1 MRPPPL
7 VVPGRP
13 RRWWAS
19 PSFLAGLALAGLVVA
34 AALISYVWTPYDP
47 KQMAILKRLRPP
59 SAEHWF
65 GTDQFGR
72 DIFSMIM
79 VGARNSLAVGLGAV
93 GLGLTVGS
101 ALGLLAA
108 MRRDGLLD
116 NLIMRMA
123 DFSHAFPAVL
133 SAIMISAVWGPG
145 MMNAVIAI
153 AIYSLPYFARL
164 ARGAALQCWALDYVL
179 AARAAG
185 LREITIT
192 RLHILP
198 NIAGVLVVQATIQF
212 ALAILAEAGLSYLGL
227 GAQPPNPSWG
237 RMLNE
242 AQTFMAAQ
250 PWLAI
255 FPGMAIALSVLAFN
269 LLGDGLRD
277 AVDPRTRRS
286 RD

>member
-1 MRPPPL
+1 MSTVAPRS
-7 VVPGRP
+7 RP

-19 PSFLAGLALAGLVVA
+19 PSFLAGLLLAGLVVA
-34 AALISYVWTPYDP
+34 MALVSYLWTPYEP
-47 KQMAILKRLRPP
+47 TQMAILKRLRPP

-72 DIFSMIM
+72 DVFSMIM

-93 GLGLTVGS
+93 GLGLTAGS
-101 ALGLLAA
+101 ALGLIAA
-108 MRRDGLLD
+108 IRRDGLVD
-116 NLIMRMA
+116 HLIMRMA

-153 AIYSLPYFARL
+153 ALFSLPYFARL

-185 LREITIT
+185 LTEMAIT
-192 RLHILP
+192 RQHVLP

-227 GAQPPNPSWG
+227 GTQPPAPSWG

-242 AQTFMAAQ
+242 AQTFMAGQ

-255 FPGMAIALSVLAFN
+255 FPGAAIALSVLAFN

-277 AVDPRTRRS
+277 AVDPRMRRS

>member
-1 MRPPPL
+1 MSAVAPRS
-7 VVPGRP
+7 RP

-19 PSFLAGLALAGLVVA
+19 PSFLVGAALGGLVIA
-34 AALISYVWTPYDP
+34 TALISYVWTPHAP
-47 KQMAILKRLRPP
+47 TQMAILKRLRPP
-59 SAEHWF
+59 SGEHWF

-72 DIFSMIM
+72 DVLSMIM

-101 ALGLLAA
+101 ALGLIAA
-108 MRRDGLLD
+108 IRRDGLLD

-153 AIYSLPYFARL
+153 AIFSVPYFARL
-164 ARGAALQCWALDYVL
+164 ARSAALQCWALDYVL

-185 LREITIT
+185 LTELAIT
-192 RLHILP
+192 RKHVLP

-227 GAQPPNPSWG
+227 GTQPPAPSWG

-242 AQTFMAAQ
+242 AQTFMASQ

-255 FPGMAIALSVLAFN
+255 FPGAAIALSVLAFN

-277 AVDPRTRRS
+277 AVDPRLRRS

>member
-1 MRPPPL
+1 MSAVAPRS
-7 VVPGRP
+7 RP

-19 PSFLAGLALAGLVVA
+19 PSFLAGLLLGGLVVA
-34 AALISYVWTPYDP
+34 MALISYLWTPYEP
-47 KQMAILKRLRPP
+47 TQMAILKRLRPP

-72 DIFSMIM
+72 DVFSMIM

-101 ALGLLAA
+101 ALGLIAA
-108 MRRDGLLD
+108 IRRDGWLD

-153 AIYSLPYFARL
+153 AIFSLPYFARL

-185 LREITIT
+185 LTEMAIT
-192 RLHILP
+192 RQHVLP

-227 GAQPPNPSWG
+227 GTQPPAPSWG

-255 FPGMAIALSVLAFN
+255 FPGAAIALSVLAFN

-277 AVDPRTRRS
+277 AVDPRMRRS

>member
-1 MRPPPL
+1 MSAVAPRS
-7 VVPGRP
+7 RP

-19 PSFLAGLALAGLVVA
+19 PSFLTGLLLGGLVVA
-34 AALISYVWTPYDP
+34 MALISYLWTPYEP
-47 KQMAILKRLRPP
+47 TQMAILKRLRPP

-72 DIFSMIM
+72 DVFSMIM

-101 ALGLLAA
+101 ALGLIAA
-108 MRRDGLLD
+108 IRRDGWLD

-153 AIYSLPYFARL
+153 ALFSLPYFARL

-185 LREITIT
+185 LTELAIT
-192 RLHILP
+192 RQHVLP

-227 GAQPPNPSWG
+227 GTQPPAPSWG

-250 PWLAI
+250 PWIAI
-255 FPGMAIALSVLAFN
+255 FPGVAIALCVLAFN

-277 AVDPRTRRS
+277 AVDPRMRRS